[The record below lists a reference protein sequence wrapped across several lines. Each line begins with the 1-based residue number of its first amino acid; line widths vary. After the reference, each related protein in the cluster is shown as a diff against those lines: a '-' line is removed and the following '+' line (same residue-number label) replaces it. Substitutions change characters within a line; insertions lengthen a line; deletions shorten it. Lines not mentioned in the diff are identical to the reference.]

1 MTRKVERPKRG
12 NGRGTVRK
20 LPSGKWQWRAT
31 VTLPNGE
38 IQRVA
43 GTVAT
48 KTEAEDALS
57 RVRTASNDGRFEVT
71 AKTTLEEYIR
81 DWHETNKAHQ
91 AATYARSH
99 ESMMNTHIIPGLGK
113 LRLTSITPR
122 DLEAFYEN
130 LQHRDPRREKMLG
143 KPLGDSMKR
152 LIHTMLHQVFANAVR
167 LGELSRN
174 PADVVRPR
182 YTRQAAREVTLRAW
196 TEDEAGRFYQVAR
209 QHPRGM
215 VFCFMLATGLR
226 IGEALG
232 LRWENVDLKTGM
244 IQIQESLVSVNG
256 HKVRTTPK
264 TARSRRKLKITGDAL
279 TILKE
284 QPAKAALEWEA
295 SPERYQASDAVF
307 TNTLGGPIQPDTVYG
322 LMRQLC
328 KEAKVPYKGTHVLR
342 HSFISIQ
349 GLQGRP
355 VEVISAHVGH
365 ARASFTQDRYRTV
378 FEHERDE
385 LTLDFTAGPK
395 PPTSGHA
402 RKKGKTPS

>member
-1 MTRKVERPKRG
+1 
-12 NGRGTVRK
+12 
-20 LPSGKWQWRAT
+20 
-31 VTLPNGE
+31 
-38 IQRVA
+38 
-43 GTVAT
+43 
-48 KTEAEDALS
+48 
-57 RVRTASNDGRFEVT
+57 
-71 AKTTLEEYIR
+71 
-81 DWHETNKAHQ
+81 
-91 AATYARSH
+91 
-99 ESMMNTHIIPGLGK
+99 
-113 LRLTSITPR
+113 
-122 DLEAFYEN
+122 
-130 LQHRDPRREKMLG
+130 
-143 KPLGDSMKR
+143 
-152 LIHTMLHQVFANAVR
+152 
-167 LGELSRN
+167 
-174 PADVVRPR
+174 
-182 YTRQAAREVTLRAW
+182 
-196 TEDEAGRFYQVAR
+196 
-209 QHPRGM
+209 M

-232 LRWENVDLKTGM
+232 LRWENVDLKTGV

-256 HKVRTTPK
+256 HKARTTPK

-385 LTLDFTAGPK
+385 LTLDFTARPK
-395 PPTSGHA
+395 PPTSGLPTS
-402 RKKGKTPS
+402 R